1 MAHPVQKAKH
11 FMIRFL
17 PWKFLVKHA
26 ARRYGVLDP
35 ATLLARLRG
44 FAQPSEVAEPI
55 ELLRAGIVFHA
66 RGLVNAKA
74 IQHNLDWV
82 WPYWVQRQF
91 SPSDP
96 SFIPRAFSF
105 SHINLTHRN
114 WTSVGIPECAAYPI
128 VDPRGLVTPLY
139 DGWSIDFW
147 IITENGRRLL
157 PSRLVDEAV
166 EQELI
171 LEPNL
176 KVVTRSM
183 REDLRLKVSTE
194 MIRTDEGLAE
204 VRCEVEAISDDD
216 GWLVAAV
223 RPYNPEGVQ
232 FIHRIEVDSS
242 GAAFRV
248 NDEATVEL
256 GERPFSLRM
265 SHYADGDVHLDL
277 PGSRDE
283 NEMTCKVG
291 LATAA
296 ALFRVFGGTTRKLA
310 VSISLEDQDRTSPTP
325 AETSWKNALD
335 GLACLNIGDSRMQFL
350 YDAAVRTLVL
360 LSADDLVPGPYTYRR
375 FWFRDACLMLHP
387 MMAIG
392 MMPTAAR
399 VMAGFPARQNISGY
413 FLSQEGE
420 WDSNG
425 QVLWIA
431 AKSWELTGTAPTP
444 EMDRSLR
451 KAVAWLD
458 RKRNREDAPQGTKGL
473 LPAGF
478 SAEHLGPND
487 YYYWDN
493 YWAWAGL
500 RAVARMWRQLG
511 EDEQADTAS
520 ALSMEFARC
529 IGESISSVPDSRSKG
544 GIPAAPGRRMDAGA
558 VGSMV
563 ADYPLQLYPPGDKR
577 IMATTHFLMDKCFH
591 QGGFFQ
597 EMIHSGINAYLTLDL
612 AQTLL
617 RAGDP
622 GYANLIRRVVDLASP
637 TGQWPEA
644 IHPHTHGG
652 CMGDGQHG
660 WAAAEWV
667 MMIRN
672 CFVREEDDHLVF
684 GSGILDEWQNEGAEI
699 QFGPTWTRWGK
710 IHLSYFDSRLA
721 IQAEWRT
728 KPPRIIVAVPGHLEM
743 EADSAQ
749 TIFHLTKS

>member
-1 MAHPVQKAKH
+1 MAHSVRMVSH
-11 FMIRFL
+11 FMIQLL

-105 SHINLTHRN
+105 SHINMTHRN
-114 WTSVGIPECAAYPI
+114 WTAVGLPGCAAYPI

-139 DGWSIDFW
+139 DGWSVDFW

-166 EQELI
+166 EQSLELD
-171 LEPNL
+171 PNL
-176 KVVTRSM
+176 KVVTRCVK
-183 REDLRLKVSTE
+183 EDLHLTVATQMARNP
-194 MIRTDEGLAE
+194 EGMAE
-204 VRCEVEAISDDD
+204 LRCEVEAVSNDD

-232 FIHRIEVDSS
+232 FIHRIEMDSS
-242 GAAFRV
+242 GMAFRV
-248 NDEATVEL
+248 NDEATVYL
-256 GERPFSLRM
+256 GEKPFSLRM

-283 NEMTCKVG
+283 NEMSCKVG
-291 LATAA
+291 MATAA
-296 ALFRVFGGTTRKLA
+296 ALFRISGGTKRKLS
-310 VSISLEDQDRTSPTP
+310 VSISLEDQNEHGPVPTE
-325 AETSWKNALD
+325 ATWKNAIE
-335 GLACLNIGDSRMQFL
+335 GLATLRIGDERMQFL
-350 YDAAVRTLVL
+350 YDAAVRTMVL
-360 LSADDLVPGPYTYRR
+360 LSADELVPGPYTYRR

-387 MMAIG
+387 MLAIG
-392 MMPTAAR
+392 MIGTAAR
-399 VMAGFPARQNISGY
+399 VMAGFPARQNLSGY

-431 AKSWELTGTAPTP
+431 AKSWELTGVGPDP

-451 KAVAWLD
+451 KAVTWLE
-458 RKRNREDAPQGTKGL
+458 RKRDREDAPKGTKGL

-493 YWAWAGL
+493 YWAWAGS
-500 RAVARMWRQLG
+500 RAIARMWRSLG
-511 EDEQADTAS
+511 QDPPADAAS
-520 ALSMEFARC
+520 ALSIEIARC
-529 IGESISSVPDSRSKG
+529 MGESITSIPNARSKG

-558 VGSMV
+558 IGSMV
-563 ADYPLQLYPPGDKR
+563 ADYPLQLYPPGDRR
-577 IMATTHFLMDKCFH
+577 ILATADFLTDNCFH

-612 AQTLL
+612 AQTRL

-622 GYANLIRRVVDLASP
+622 CYADLIRRVADLASP

-644 IHPHTHGG
+644 IHPHTLGG

-672 CFVREEDDHLVF
+672 CFVREEDDHLIL
-684 GSGILDEWQNEGAEI
+684 GSGILDEWHNGGAEI
-699 QFGPTWTRWGK
+699 SFGPTWTRWGK
-710 IHLSYFDSRLA
+710 IHVSYFDSRLA

-728 KPPRIIVAVPGHLEM
+728 KVPRLIVTVPGHIQV
-743 EADSAQ
+743 EAAHGE
-749 TIFHLTKS
+749 TVFHLRKS